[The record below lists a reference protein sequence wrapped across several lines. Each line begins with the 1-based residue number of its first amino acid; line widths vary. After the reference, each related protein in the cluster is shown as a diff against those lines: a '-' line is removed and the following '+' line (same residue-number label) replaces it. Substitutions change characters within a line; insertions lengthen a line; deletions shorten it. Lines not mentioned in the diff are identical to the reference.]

1 MIKNGLCWPRKWRTW
16 ESQIFDVLP
25 DDGGWISQ
33 QKVRGDLGMK
43 SDRFNDARQG
53 LIRRGCIELSQDGKQ
68 FRRATNAPAWNIRKI
83 RKPIHQ
89 FGFSDTHRWTPPF
102 PIGGCVPL
110 RSGQNQKNVFGS
122 FSEFSGQIPP
132 PPSSKKFD
140 YQNAV
145 VMACEAKRTL
155 FPHDSL

>member
-68 FRRATNAPAWNIRKI
+68 FRRATNAPA
-83 RKPIHQ
+83 
-89 FGFSDTHRWTPPF
+89 
-102 PIGGCVPL
+102 
-110 RSGQNQKNVFGS
+110 
-122 FSEFSGQIPP
+122 
-132 PPSSKKFD
+132 
-140 YQNAV
+140 
-145 VMACEAKRTL
+145 
-155 FPHDSL
+155 